1 MKLLHRTRRPF
12 WIYAAVVMVLSVPA
26 YYLVLERQWLAD
38 IDEDLAVQKEKL
50 EQGLNARHLTDAQLD
65 STIALLNALD
75 AGFRLAE
82 GERSLPDHYL
92 TVTRPDAFHGHA
104 EPFRTYT
111 STIHVNGRPFAI
123 TVSRV
128 IEETEELV
136 AGIAT
141 IACITLV
148 LLLGGV
154 LLLDRL
160 SAQRIW
166 APFHA
171 MLARLQRFQVD
182 DAEPFRA
189 ARTGVTEFDELE
201 VELEQ
206 LTARNMAMY
215 AEQRRF
221 TENAA
226 HELRTPIALLQ
237 GKLQRLFQSKDLTE
251 EQAVLLEEA
260 GTVLGRMH
268 RTHEGLL
275 MLARLENEA
284 LAQAGTSDPK
294 AIVGQVLA
302 QLDERVRELGL
313 HVTVDAAASTTW
325 RMDPAMAEILL
336 SNLVSN
342 AVRHNLPGGQIMI
355 HLAPTALTIA
365 NTGAAP
371 ELQPATL
378 FKRFAGSGKGLGLG
392 LAIAQR
398 VCERQGCTLSYAFD
412 AGLHV
417 FRVAVAH

>member
-38 IDEDLAVQKEKL
+38 IDEDLAVQKAKL
-50 EQGLNARHLTDAQLD
+50 EHGMNARHLSTAELD
-65 STIALLNALD
+65 STIAHLNALD
-75 AGFRLAE
+75 IGFQLAA
-82 GERSLPDHYL
+82 GERSMPDHFI
-92 TVTRPDAFHGHA
+92 TIERPDAFHGHA

-111 STIHVNGRPFAI
+111 STITVNGRPYAI

-128 IEETEELV
+128 IEETEELITGI
-136 AGIAT
+136 ALIAT
-141 IACITLV
+141 IT
-148 LLLGGV
+148 LLLLFGGV
-154 LLLDRL
+154 LLLDRM

-171 MLARLQRFQVD
+171 MLARLKRFQVD

-189 ARTGVTEFDELE
+189 AATGVTEFDELE

-215 AEQRRF
+215 TEQRRF

-237 GKLQRLFQSKDLTE
+237 GKLERLFQSKDLTQ
-251 EQAVLLEEA
+251 EQATLLEEA
-260 GTVLGRMH
+260 SKVLARMH
-268 RTHEGLL
+268 RSHEGLL
-275 MLARLENEA
+275 LLARLENGA
-284 LAQAGTSDPK
+284 AQRNGTSDPRS
-294 AIVGQVLA
+294 IVDHALSQSE
-302 QLDERVRELGL
+302 DRIRELGL
-313 HVTVDAAASTTW
+313 SVSVEGVQNATW

-336 SNLVSN
+336 VNLVSN
-342 AVRHNLPGGQIMI
+342 AIRHNVPGGRIGI
-355 HLAPTALTIA
+355 RISPSSFTIA
-365 NTGAAP
+365 NTSDGMS
-371 ELQPATL
+371 LDPALL

-398 VCERQGCTLSYAFD
+398 VCERQGCTLDYVFEAP
-412 AGLHV
+412 LHV
-417 FRVAVAH
+417 FRVALRN